1 MMMQMEPVERQ
12 VGKQQARKRSRAGAR
27 GVAAVLAAV
36 LVASPLASVVY
47 AERTIAHT
55 RPRPHQALVAQSDHV
70 NTSIRSGKGRTSSS
84 AAKHSAAKGVGESAR
99 SAHGGA
105 KLMKPDAHARLR
117 SRKHSEPVDEPE
129 PVVMHRA
136 RAARGRAPE
145 TVRTVARNA
154 SRPART
160 PVVPAEKIAPA
171 VNTAKTLTV
180 DDFMRAA
187 APPVE
192 ETSATNGKTYVRG
205 ESRTEVDDRI
215 SDEPE
220 VIAPKPRP
228 LALKPMVRKPAAV
241 VASVEADSPADAAP
255 ASVSTDASP
264 EDLAGEPLVASAD
277 VPDASTM
284 RHSAKT
290 AVASLPPLSRQ
301 EVTEEV
307 EQPVVLPG
315 LYRNGR
321 LVVPAPLKGTREILV
336 HQNLMADDEGL
347 ERIEDD
353 YDLHRMRAARLLVD
367 FPESASLHINPELAA
382 DRRCGRV
389 WSVRFATN
397 IARDFYARFHQP
409 LQVNSAVRTVAY
421 QVRLQ
426 RTNGNAAGIDGDTA
440 SPHLTG
446 QAMDL
451 GKRNMSMAQIA
462 WMRAYLLP
470 LMQAGKVDVEEEFQ
484 QACFHI
490 SVYRTYMGAPSSRRA
505 PRNQFAQLGDPR
517 VAKTAPHGDDLR

>member
-1 MMMQMEPVERQ
+1 M
-12 VGKQQARKRSRAGAR
+12 
-27 GVAAVLAAV
+27 AV
-36 LVASPLASVVY
+36 LVVALLMAHAAY
-47 AERTIAHT
+47 AETTIAHT
-55 RPRPHQALVAQSDHV
+55 RPRAHQALVVQTEHAKTPGHARKAG
-70 NTSIRSGKGRTSSS
+70 TAKS
-84 AAKHSAAKGVGESAR
+84 AAKHTPAGSTHAASKAAPEFR
-99 SAHGGA
+99 
-105 KLMKPDAHARLR
+105 ARLR
-117 SRKHSEPVDEPE
+117 SRRHPEPVDEPE

-136 RAARGRAPE
+136 RAAHSRSAGA
-145 TVRTVARNA
+145 VRVVARDR
-154 SRPART
+154 SRPARKA
-160 PVVPAEKIAPA
+160 VMPAETNSPTAD
-171 VNTAKTLTV
+171 TAKTLTV

-192 ETSATNGKTYVRG
+192 EASAANGKTYVRG
-205 ESRTEVDDRI
+205 ESRTEADDRM
-215 SDEPE
+215 SDAPAA
-220 VIAPKPRP
+220 IAPRPRP
-228 LALKPMVRKPAAV
+228 LALKPVEKRPAAI
-241 VASVEADSPADAAP
+241 VARVEANPPAGALPTTSPLETP
-255 ASVSTDASP
+255 P
-264 EDLAGEPLVASAD
+264 EDLAGGPLLASTD
-277 VPDASTM
+277 TPDAMPT
-284 RHSAKT
+284 RRPAKISI
-290 AVASLPPLSRQ
+290 APLPLLSRQ
-301 EVTEEV
+301 EVTDEI

-321 LVVPAPLKGTREILV
+321 LVVPAPLKGTHEILV

-353 YDLHRMRAARLLVD
+353 YDLRRLRAAHLLVD

-397 IARDFYARFHQP
+397 IARDFYAKFHQP
-409 LQVNSAVRTVAY
+409 LQINSAVRTVAY

-426 RTNGNAAGIDGDTA
+426 RTNGNAAGIDGETA

-462 WMRAYLLP
+462 WMRSYLLP

-490 SVYRTYMGAPSSRRA
+490 SVYRTYMPATPARRA
-505 PRNQFAQLGDPR
+505 PRNQVAQLRDSR
-517 VAKTAPHGDDLR
+517 SSHNDDLR

>member
-1 MMMQMEPVERQ
+1 MQTEPVERQ
-12 VGKQQARKRSRAGAR
+12 VGKRLGAVAR
-27 GVAAVLAAV
+27 GVAIVLAAGV
-36 LVASPLASVVY
+36 IVPLLAGAAH
-47 AERTIAHT
+47 AETTIAHT
-55 RPRPHQALVAQSDHV
+55 RSRAHQAVVAQ
-70 NTSIRSGKGRTSSS
+70 TERPRTSKRASKAGNPKAS
-84 AAKHSAAKGVGESAR
+84 TRHTPEKSGHAAAKAAKPETR
-99 SAHGGA
+99 A
-105 KLMKPDAHARLR
+105 KLR
-117 SRKHSEPVDEPE
+117 SRRHAEPAEEPE

-136 RAARGRAPE
+136 KAARGRAAR
-145 TVRTVARNA
+145 TVRVVAHIA
-154 SRPART
+154 PLRPAKT
-160 PVVPAEKIAPA
+160 PVVPK
-171 VNTAKTLTV
+171 VNVALADTSKPLTV

-187 APPVE
+187 SPDAD
-192 ETSATNGKTYVRG
+192 ETPAANGKVYVRG
-205 ESRTEVDDRI
+205 ESRTEVDDRL
-215 SDEPE
+215 SDQPATI
-220 VIAPKPRP
+220 VAPKPRP
-228 LALKPMVRKPAAV
+228 LALKPVAKKPVV
-241 VASVEADSPADAAP
+241 VARVEASTPLDSAP
-255 ASVSTDASP
+255 ALVDDAP
-264 EDLAGEPLVASAD
+264 PADLAGAPLVASNEEPLPVGRRTVAK
-277 VPDASTM
+277 STI
-284 RHSAKT
+284 AP
-290 AVASLPPLSRQ
+290 LPPLSRQ

-336 HQNLMADDEGL
+336 HQNTMADDEGL

-353 YDLHRMRAARLLVD
+353 ADLRRLRAAHLLVD
-367 FPESASLHINPELAA
+367 FPESASLHVNPELGAN
-382 DRRCGRV
+382 RRCGRV

-397 IARDFYARFHQP
+397 IARDFYARFHEP

-451 GKRNMSMAQIA
+451 GKRGMSMAQIA

-490 SVYRTYMGAPSSRRA
+490 SVYRTYMPAPVKRHA
-505 PRNQFAQLGDPR
+505 PRNEVAALGEPR
-517 VAKTAPHGDDLR
+517 AVKSVPRGDDLR